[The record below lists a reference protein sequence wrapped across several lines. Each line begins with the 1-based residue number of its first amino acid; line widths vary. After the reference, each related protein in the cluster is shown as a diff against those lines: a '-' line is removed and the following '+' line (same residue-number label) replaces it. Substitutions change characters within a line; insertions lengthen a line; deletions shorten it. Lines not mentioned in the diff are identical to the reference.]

1 MTWFTQNC
9 GKKQLCIELNV
20 LILAWLYSALF
31 SLMISAACGCAVDA
45 LMISA
50 ACGSPERAF
59 AIAVKN
65 KKYDKFDSHSAR
77 VVATKEN
84 STCSLWL
91 KRVV

>member
-1 MTWFTQNC
+1 MYGVERADSN
-9 GKKQLCIELNV
+9 LLVNPHS
-20 LILAWLYSALF
+20 WLYSALF

-59 AIAVKN
+59 
-65 KKYDKFDSHSAR
+65 R

-84 STCSLWL
+84 STCSFWL

>member
-1 MTWFTQNC
+1 MLPGAIGCYQ
-9 GKKQLCIELNV
+9 ELLVNPHS
-20 LILAWLYSALF
+20 WLYSALF

>member
-1 MTWFTQNC
+1 
-9 GKKQLCIELNV
+9 
-20 LILAWLYSALF
+20 
-31 SLMISAACGCAVDA
+31 MISAACGCAVDA

-77 VVATKEN
+77 VVATKEI
-84 STCSLWL
+84 
-91 KRVV
+91 KIRGQ